1 MFQNDCKR
9 KLFVLGWLLWI
20 LVVGQPQQLRRCLI
34 SQKAV
39 SILGPSYLN
48 CQNVL
53 RQKKKKQNLSR
64 IKVIIFI

>member
-1 MFQNDCKR
+1 MFQNDCRR

-39 SILGPSYLN
+39 SKLGPTYLN

-53 RQKKKKQNLSR
+53 RQKKKKEEKKKETFLE
-64 IKVIIFI
+64 